1 MLDTILSY
9 KLIEIKE
16 AQALLPLKS
25 LEKKVDHL
33 GPVRSLTHSI
43 TAPQGP
49 AHRVI
54 AEIKRASP
62 SKGVMREDL
71 DPVEWAKRYQ
81 SAGAVA
87 MSVLTD
93 RKFFHGSLEHLV
105 QVRETVNFPLL
116 RKDFMID
123 PYQIWEAR
131 YYGADVV
138 LLIMRILTDTQFK
151 QLLDVTLAL
160 GMEAL
165 VEVHEE
171 HDLDRALELGARLIG
186 INNRDLKTFTV
197 DIAVTERL
205 MPRIPP
211 EVTVISASGI
221 QTAQQIK
228 SLEDKGVKAFL
239 IGETLVTSSDP
250 EKKLKELIA

>member
-1 MLDTILSY
+1 MLDKIISQ
-9 KLIEIKE
+9 KLIEIEE
-16 AQALLPLKS
+16 AREILPLKS
-25 LEKKVDHL
+25 LEKKVNHS
-33 GPVRSLTHSI
+33 GPLRSLLKII
-43 TAPQGP
+43 TSPQGP

-62 SKGVMREDL
+62 SRGVMRADL

-93 RKFFHGSLEHLV
+93 SKFFHGSLDHLA
-105 QVRETVNFPLL
+105 QVREAVDFPLL
-116 RKDFMID
+116 RKDFIID

-138 LLIMRILTDTQFK
+138 LLIMRILTDGQFK
-151 QLLDVTLAL
+151 ELLAVTQAL
-160 GMEAL
+160 GLEAL

-171 HDLDRALELGARLIG
+171 HDLDRALALGARLIG

-211 EVTVISASGI
+211 EVAVISASGI
-221 QTAQQIK
+221 QRAQQIHF
-228 SLEDKGVKAFL
+228 LEEKGVKAFL